1 MTLPRSDEA
10 DANTRFSKR
19 PILCTTLA
27 IWREKSNI
35 QVSVLA
41 AGHNFE
47 DMVRKPGGK
56 LARGDENTLLFLP
69 PAPETRPIATQS
81 FSRNKILAF
90 FAPRT
95 RTDSDFRLASGQ
107 FQT

>member
-47 DMVRKPGGK
+47 DMVPCF
-56 LARGDENTLLFLP
+56 FLP
-69 PAPETRPIATQS
+69 PAPES
-81 FSRNKILAF
+81 
-90 FAPRT
+90 
-95 RTDSDFRLASGQ
+95 DSDFRLARRVHK
-107 FQT
+107 T

>member
-41 AGHNFE
+41 AGHNS
-47 DMVRKPGGK
+47 
-56 LARGDENTLLFLP
+56 GDENTLLF
-69 PAPETRPIATQS
+69 
-81 FSRNKILAF
+81 
-90 FAPRT
+90 FAPT
-95 RTDSDFRLASGQ
+95 HPFPAGAGQ
-107 FQT
+107 FHET

>member
-47 DMVRKPGGK
+47 DMVRKPGRK
-56 LARGDENTLLFLP
+56 LARGDENTLLF
-69 PAPETRPIATQS
+69 
-81 FSRNKILAF
+81 

-95 RTDSDFRLASGQ
+95 RIGFGFPAGAVFTKLEYLILNHTGVGIASESWA
-107 FQT
+107 

>member
-47 DMVRKPGGK
+47 DMVRKPGEMK
-56 LARGDENTLLFLP
+56 IPCFFLP
-69 PAPETRPIATQS
+69 PAPET
-81 FSRNKILAF
+81 
-90 FAPRT
+90 
-95 RTDSDFRLASGQ
+95 DSDFRLSAACSQ
-107 FQT
+107 NLNI

>member
-19 PILCTTLA
+19 PILSTTLA

-41 AGHNFE
+41 AGPVE
-47 DMVRKPGGK
+47 I
-56 LARGDENTLLFLP
+56 ENTLLFLP
-69 PAPETRPIATQS
+69 PAPERIRRQAVFT
-81 FSRNKILAF
+81 NLKI
-90 FAPRT
+90 
-95 RTDSDFRLASGQ
+95 
-107 FQT
+107 